1 MKDLIQRYFNQG
13 PWRHLDYVIWNH
25 PYNLGD
31 LRAWPLDATIVYE
44 SNDMVYVLGSL
55 KSAANLAE
63 VAHSCGVQVDT
74 LVTLCAKDLQ
84 AKGTPKSWDVYLRL
98 CNAQQCVYA
107 LDDLMVKVTKD
118 RRCTRSRPKGTVGY
132 GQRSHAL

>member
-1 MKDLIQRYFNQG
+1 MEASGLRDLEPSF
-13 PWRHLDYVIWNH
+13 
-25 PYNLGD
+25 NLGD

-44 SNDMVYVLGSL
+44 SNDMVSVLGSL

-118 RRCTRSRPKGTVGY
+118 RRCKRSRPKGTVGY